1 MSFPRERARSGF
13 ANSRAETE
21 SKAAHRMHPS
31 LSFDQ
36 APPISVPYRFF
47 VVAPWF
53 GVMAGLLLVWSG
65 GDAFGSR
72 WTPEALA
79 LTHLMGAGFM
89 LQAMSGALLQFI
101 PVAVGGNVWRPK
113 LVANGVQPLLVLAAM
128 LLAAGLLFSRPDL
141 LSAAV
146 PLFLAAVGAL
156 VIVVALALWRTPAT
170 GMTLW
175 AMRIAIGGLAVTVIL
190 GSLLAETLAR
200 GLALPVIELANVH
213 LAWAL
218 GGWALMLL
226 AGVSYHVVPMFQLT
240 RPYPLWFTRW
250 FGPSLLMLLFA
261 WSARISLDSERWTPL
276 IALPLLLIFFAY
288 ACMTLWLQYTRR
300 RKIDDA
306 TSLYFRVAMM
316 SLMAFAISGAALF
329 LHPDFG
335 NDPRAVVW
343 LGVLAFVG
351 VFVSGITGMMYKIT
365 PFLNWLHLQRLGAPM
380 SAVPNMKKMIPLEA
394 MTGQLRLHVLALLLL
409 LAAVWQP
416 GLARLAGVA
425 FAASSAWLGWNLIG
439 AVRRYRTFRDQIRA
453 IALHH

>member
-1 MSFPRERARSGF
+1 
-13 ANSRAETE
+13 
-21 SKAAHRMHPS
+21 MHPS

-47 VVAPWF
+47 LAAPWF
-53 GVMAGLLLVWSG
+53 GVMAGILLAFSG
-65 GDAFGSR
+65 GDAFASR

-79 LTHLMGAGFM
+79 LTHLLAVGFM
-89 LQAMSGALLQFI
+89 LQAMCGALFQFI

-113 LVANGVQPLLVLAAM
+113 LLANAVQPLL
-128 LLAAGLLFSRPDL
+128 LLAVLLLVAGLLFSRPGL

-146 PLFLAAVGAL
+146 PLFLLAVGGFVVA
-156 VIVVALALWRTPAT
+156 VALALWRTPAT

-175 AMRIAIGGLAVTVIL
+175 AMRMAIGGLALTVLL
-190 GSLLAETLAR
+190 GSLLAEGLAR
-200 GLALPVIELANVH
+200 GLALPIVNLTNVH
-213 LAWAL
+213 LAWGL

-250 FGPSLLMLLFA
+250 FGPLLLLLLLA
-261 WSARISLDSERWTPL
+261 WSLRIFVDDMRWTSA
-276 IALPLLLIFFAY
+276 IALPLLLLFSAY
-288 ACMTLWLQYTRR
+288 AVMTLWLQYTRR

-306 TSLYFRVAMM
+306 TSLYFRVAMLSM
-316 SLMAFAISGAALF
+316 LAFAISGAAVL
-329 LHPDFG
+329 LHPEFAE
-335 NDPRAVVW
+335 DPRAVVW

-351 VFVSGITGMMYKIT
+351 VFISALTGMMYKIT

-380 SAVPNMKKMIPLEA
+380 SAVPNMKKMIPADA

-439 AVRRYRTFRDQIRA
+439 AVRRYRVFRDQIRA
-453 IALHH
+453 VALHP